1 MLSSVPTRRHPV
13 LVVCVCKSG
22 ANKFAC
28 NRHKLLELLHG
39 NKLVRTESDNT
50 TRAAWFCLCL
60 CCCCCRYI
68 YSVVIVIRIHVEQ
81 TCEWQPCFSYPL
93 DHSCFVAVP
102 AKNTGTDHK
111 KLWILQFQR
120 RNNEDDLE
128 VHRSVR
134 EGNNYCLF
142 DRHISITNPQFH
154 GEINDKQEELA
165 NGNGTKEDSM
175 GFDFGEISLSAPDYL
190 DYSLLVME
198 SFPPDKWWLVSFPNN
213 NNYINGNP
221 CWLIKINLSRI
232 LLQTNDN
239 NLLNFNQ

>member
-1 MLSSVPTRRHPV
+1 MYIFPVSFEEEESQQQQHRHPRRSSSWNTNRV
-13 LVVCVCKSG
+13 LCLRVDLCYPRSLLVVILLVVCVCKSG

-50 TRAAWFCLCL
+50 TRAAWFCLCR
-60 CCCCCRYI
+60 CCCRYI

-154 GEINDKQEELA
+154 GEINDKQEEL
-165 NGNGTKEDSM
+165 GTGKWKWHQR
-175 GFDFGEISLSAPDYL
+175 GFDGIWLWGNKPLCSRLPWLQSACHGELS
-190 DYSLLVME
+190 S
-198 SFPPDKWWLVSFPNN
+198 W
-213 NNYINGNP
+213 
-221 CWLIKINLSRI
+221 
-232 LLQTNDN
+232 
-239 NLLNFNQ
+239 